1 MTKQNEF
8 TIDDILNYFGNVDDL
23 DYQLAHYLQELA
35 NGNYKLDL
43 FIEELRDYN
52 D

>member
-8 TIDDILNYFGNVDDL
+8 TLDDIFNYFGEVDDVE
-23 DYQLAHYLQELA
+23 YQMAQYLQELA

-43 FIEELRDYN
+43 FIEELREYN

>member
-8 TIDDILNYFGNVDDL
+8 TIDDILNYFGNDEDL
-23 DYQLAHYLQELA
+23 EYEMAQYLQELA

-43 FIEELRDYN
+43 FIEELREYN